1 MNVASELPHP
11 PVRNHVPL
19 SALEMFLALM
29 TLNLTLQPLVEPDFG
44 WHLRAGLD
52 LLNNGWR
59 LPDHDPYSHTMP
71 DWPWVE
77 HAWLTNAILAL
88 IYRGLGMVGGLGI
101 IAFFAF
107 LTIGAF
113 LVASARAQAGRS
125 YRLAAITASLWV
137 ALPFLGARTQL
148 VSLAGIAIILW
159 LYHRIVRDRPAFL
172 WLYPPVFLLWANL
185 HGGFTAGLF
194 FTGLILAVSLI
205 VRAVL
210 ARWPAARVDEPIL
223 SWDRIGW
230 LALSLTLSSLLTLV
244 NPYGWRLHVEI
255 YESLTDRFM
264 IETLREWQ
272 PFSLSGWAAT
282 AYVTYL
288 MTMVG
293 LVLLWYRRVEPI
305 RSTLLLVS
313 LAWSFLHWRNVMI
326 FLVIAVPL
334 LAEMFQAF
342 GEWLA
347 GSFDRVRTG
356 RPFLKGTAMLALA
369 VMLFLLGPDHLHR
382 IALSGTQPAEFFKAT
397 EYPIEAV
404 EWIQAHRDL
413 VGEKMYNDY
422 GYGGFLLWWMP
433 GERLFIDG
441 RMPAWRIGARRIFS
455 DYIELNHGEPPAL
468 DVLDKYAVE
477 WAVVQKGTPLASTLV
492 SHADWEEIYS
502 DTKVT
507 IVRRRS

>member
-1 MNVASELPHP
+1 MKVESEPAHP
-11 PVRNHVPL
+11 PVRDHVPP
-19 SALEMFLALM
+19 SALEMLLALM
-29 TLNLTLQPLVEPDFG
+29 MLNLTLQPPVEPDFG

-52 LLNNGWR
+52 FLKNGWR

-77 HAWLTNAILAL
+77 HAWLTDAILAL

-101 IAFFAF
+101 VGFFAL

-113 LVASARAQAGRS
+113 LVASAPAQAGRS

-148 VSLAGIAIILW
+148 ISLAGIGMTLW
-159 LYHRIVRDRPAFL
+159 LYHRIVRDRPSFL
-172 WLYPPVFLLWANL
+172 WLYPPLFLLWANL

-194 FTGLILAVSLI
+194 FTGLLLAVSII

-210 ARWPAARVDEPIL
+210 ARWPAVRVDEPVL
-223 SWDRIGW
+223 SWDRIG
-230 LALSLTLSSLLTLV
+230 LLTLSLTLSALFTLV

-272 PFSLSGWAAT
+272 PFSLSGWAGT
-282 AYVTYL
+282 AYVAYL
-288 MTMVG
+288 TTVAG
-293 LVLLWYRRVEPI
+293 LVLGWYRRVEPI
-305 RSTLLLVS
+305 RWTLLLVS
-313 LAWSFLHWRNVMI
+313 LALSFWHWRNVMI

-334 LAEMFQAF
+334 VAEMFQTF
-342 GEWLA
+342 GEWLTRA
-347 GSFDRVRTG
+347 FDRIRTG
-356 RPFLKGTAMLALA
+356 RRFLKSTAELALA
-369 VMLFLLGPDHLHR
+369 GTLFLLGPDHLHQ
-382 IALSGTQPAEFFKAT
+382 IALSGTRPAEFFKAT

-404 EWIQAHRDL
+404 EWIQSHRDL

-441 RMPAWRIGARRIFS
+441 RMPAWRIGARRIFA
-455 DYIELNHGEPPAL
+455 DYIRLNHSEPPAL
-468 DVLDKYAVE
+468 DVLDRYAVE
-477 WAVVQKGTPLASTLV
+477 WAVVQKDTRLASMLV
-492 SHADWEEIYS
+492 ANADWEEIYS
-502 DTKVT
+502 DTKVI
-507 IVRRRS
+507 IVRRRL

>member
-1 MNVASELPHP
+1 MNVESELVHS

-29 TLNLTLQPLVEPDFG
+29 MLNLTLQPLVEPDFG

-52 LLNNGWR
+52 FLNNGWR

-293 LVLLWYRRVEPI
+293 LVLRMVSAGRTNPFDAPACFTGLVFFALAQRDDLSRDRRASARRNVSGIRRVARGFV
-305 RSTLLLVS
+305 RSRS
-313 LAWSFLHWRNVMI
+313 YR
-326 FLVIAVPL
+326 
-334 LAEMFQAF
+334 QAISK
-342 GEWLA
+342 GHRYA
-347 GSFDRVRTG
+347 GTG
-356 RPFLKGTAMLALA
+356 RHA
-369 VMLFLLGPDHLHR
+369 VLIGP
-382 IALSGTQPAEFFKAT
+382 
-397 EYPIEAV
+397 
-404 EWIQAHRDL
+404 
-413 VGEKMYNDY
+413 
-422 GYGGFLLWWMP
+422 
-433 GERLFIDG
+433 
-441 RMPAWRIGARRIFS
+441 
-455 DYIELNHGEPPAL
+455 
-468 DVLDKYAVE
+468 
-477 WAVVQKGTPLASTLV
+477 
-492 SHADWEEIYS
+492 
-502 DTKVT
+502 
-507 IVRRRS
+507 